1 MEIEEAKMAKLE
13 IAGSPQRNFVRSEA
27 RNRYS
32 STGSRHAYRY
42 GHQHKKPG
50 KSTADKSLR
59 GYKERIVF
67 QAIICGGFLAVV
79 LFFNIVDSA
88 PTNAVTAWIDRN
100 ISYNMLTEEEGIGA
114 WMDSVISFFGGDR
127 AYEDVRQDINP
138 IEYHDAFN
146 PAELSVPADAGTT
159 DSSRIDE
166 NILREI
172 EEAVDI
178 YYENNR

>member
-1 MEIEEAKMAKLE
+1 MEMEEAKMAKLE
-13 IAGSPQRNFVRSEA
+13 IAGSPRRSYVRSEA
-27 RNRYS
+27 RNRYA
-32 STGSRHAYRY
+32 STGSRHTYRTSQQY
-42 GHQHKKPG
+42 KRPD
-50 KSTADKSLR
+50 KSTSGKGFK
-59 GYKERIVF
+59 GYKERIIF

-100 ISYNMLTEEEGIGA
+100 ISYDMLTEEDGIGA
-114 WMDSVISFFGGDR
+114 WMDSVISFFGGER
-127 AYEDVRQDINP
+127 ADEGTGQSVNF
-138 IEYHDAFN
+138 IEHQDAFS
-146 PAELSVPADAGTT
+146 PGERTIPSDAGTT

-172 EEAVDI
+172 EETVDI